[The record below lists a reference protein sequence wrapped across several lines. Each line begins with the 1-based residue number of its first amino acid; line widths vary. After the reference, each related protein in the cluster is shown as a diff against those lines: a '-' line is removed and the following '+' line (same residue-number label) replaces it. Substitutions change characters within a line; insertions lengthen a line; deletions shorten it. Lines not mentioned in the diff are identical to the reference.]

1 MLGFHL
7 ILTISISSAMNKE
20 DLFEAVAD
28 LRHCASLLKTDT
40 LEDGHISLCKKLQTR
55 SILIRG
61 KRQLPTCTA
70 CQKATVFITKK
81 HLERHMQK
89 WKILSVNGKT
99 MGPHDR
105 IDIGDCK
112 GHCRNEHN
120 L

>member
-1 MLGFHL
+1 MLGFSL
-7 ILTISISSAMNKE
+7 FLTISVASAINKE
-20 DLFEAVAD
+20 DLFDAVAG
-28 LRHCASLLKTDT
+28 LRHCAALLKTDS
-40 LEDGHISLCKKLQTR
+40 LEDGHISLCNKLQTR

-70 CQKATVFITKK
+70 CQKTTVYITKK

-89 WKILSVNGKT
+89 WKVLTVDGKT

>member
-7 ILTISISSAMNKE
+7 ILTISISAMNNE
-20 DLFEAVAD
+20 DFRDAVAS
-28 LRHCASLLKTDT
+28 LRHCAALLKTDS
-40 LEDGHISLCKKLQTR
+40 LEDGHISLCNKLQTR

-70 CQKATVFITKK
+70 CQKTTVFITKK

-89 WKILSVNGKT
+89 WKILTVDGKT